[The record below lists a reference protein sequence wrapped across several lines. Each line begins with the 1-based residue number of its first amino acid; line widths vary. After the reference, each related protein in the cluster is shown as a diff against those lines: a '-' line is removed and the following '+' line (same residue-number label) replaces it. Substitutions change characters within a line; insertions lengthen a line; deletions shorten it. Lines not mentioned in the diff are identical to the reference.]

1 VRRTAAHSLGTN
13 GTNRLDARVL
23 FSFLARMSTVKP
35 DRIPIAMRRR
45 GCETVE
51 LMLRAGWDVIACC
64 DTCQLIMRVSLPTLI
79 RIKGPKFS
87 LWNRKARCRRFGCV
101 GFVEFRG
108 RAPGVETHSPLNAPW
123 PD

>member
-51 LMLRAGWDVIACC
+51 LMLRGLTRDRLGARKRDCQRELVRDYPPSELIPAC
-64 DTCQLIMRVSLPTLI
+64 RP
-79 RIKGPKFS
+79 
-87 LWNRKARCRRFGCV
+87 ARCYIG
-101 GFVEFRG
+101 
-108 RAPGVETHSPLNAPW
+108 L
-123 PD
+123 